1 MSESAVPDDL
11 AAACGARLATL
22 LPRLARLLARQLKQQ
37 ELPAGLSVPQY
48 QMLRALRR
56 RDRLPS
62 ELARLFMVS
71 MPTVSR
77 AVNALVAKGLVERLQ
92 DPDDGRSV
100 RLRITTAGL
109 RACARADQIAS
120 QTAARL
126 VEGLDRQAL
135 ERVLTTLEELENG
148 IPHLIG
154 RPAVAEPGPAVAPA
168 LPPGRA

>member
-1 MSESAVPDDL
+1 MSESAAPDDL